1 MSESTCS
8 RPFSTA
14 GAQSDGTGSTS
25 RELASMGVFAA
36 VAAGLRRIRP
46 WRVAAPDDYPAAFG
60 ATDRE
65 LSQLARL
72 VDEWE
77 GVYQTRAEAL
87 RRVNRV

>member
-1 MSESTCS
+1 MSESTFS
-8 RPFSTA
+8 RPLYTA
-14 GAQSDGTGSTS
+14 GAQSDSTKS
-25 RELASMGVFAA
+25 APRALAAAGIFAA
-36 VAAGLRRIRP
+36 LATRLRRIRS
-46 WRVAAPDDYPAAFG
+46 WRVAAPEDYPAAFG

-77 GVYQTRAEAL
+77 GVYQARAEAL

>member
-1 MSESTCS
+1 MSESTIS

-14 GAQSDGTGSTS
+14 GARPSGTGSAP
-25 RELASMGVFAA
+25 RETAAAGIFAA
-36 VAAGLRRIRP
+36 FASGLRRIRP
-46 WRVAAPDDYPAAFG
+46 WRVVAPEDYPAAFG

-77 GVYQTRAEAL
+77 GVYQARAEAL